1 MAIFLPQFI
10 EDMQAEDGQEGEGG
24 EDDGGT
30 CDLCDDGS
38 YVDAATLPFSEH
50 PAGTQQ
56 CNACGYTP

>member
-1 MAIFLPQFI
+1 MPIFLPQFVK
-10 EDMQAEDGQEGEGG
+10 DMKADDDQEGEGG
-24 EDDGGT
+24 EAEVP
-30 CDLCDDGS
+30 CDLCDGGS